1 MIVPQILKNNTI
13 QDGKLRIGLIQMRS
27 EKGAVDNNLAEI
39 AGYIRRANR
48 KGVDILGLPEA
59 SITGYHDPRKYSR
72 AIIST
77 EGPELATL
85 LRMTRKRKPLVLAGI
100 IEKNPNGKPFTTQVI
115 IREGR
120 LEGVY
125 RKQKV
130 DQDNGSDG
138 SGFHEDEWFSAGNM
152 TRVFD
157 YDGLKYGIAICADIG
172 NETIFADYARQGAKI
187 IFELA
192 APGLY
197 GLQSTRDWDS
207 GYKWW
212 EGVCREHFEKYAK
225 KYDLWIAV
233 ATAAGRTIDEDFPG
247 GGYLFAPNGER
258 VYATK
263 DWNSCEVYL
272 EINFF
277 SGGVRVL

>member
-1 MIVPQILKNNTI
+1 M

-27 EKGAVDNNLAEI
+27 EKGVIDNNLAEI
-39 AGYIRRANR
+39 AGFMKRANR

-59 SITGYHDPRKYSR
+59 SITGYHDPRKYSQ
-72 AIIST
+72 AVISP
-77 EGPELATL
+77 EGPEVAAL
-85 LRMTRKRKPLVLAGI
+85 LRMTKNRTPAVLAGI
-100 IEKNPNGKPFTTQVI
+100 IEKNPDGKPFTSQI
-115 IREGR
+115 IACKGV

-125 RKQKV
+125 RKQLV
-130 DQDNGSDG
+130 DEDNGSNG
-138 SGFHEDEWFSAGNM
+138 SDYHGDEWFTAGNE

-172 NETIFADYARQGAKI
+172 NEAIFAEYTRQGAKI

-197 GLQSTRDWDS
+197 GLQSTRDWAS

-212 EGVCREHFEKYAK
+212 EEVCRERLTVYAK
-225 KYDLWIAV
+225 KYGIWIAV

-247 GGYLFAPNGER
+247 GGYLFAPGGER
-258 VYATK
+258 VFATK
-263 DWNSCEVYL
+263 DWEPGEVYL
-272 EINFF
+272 EIDLNNKLA
-277 SGGVRVL
+277 REI

>member
-1 MIVPQILKNNTI
+1 MNGST
-13 QDGKLRIGLIQMRS
+13 LRIGLMQMRS

-39 AGYIRRANR
+39 AGIIRRADG

-59 SITGYHDPRKYSR
+59 SVTGYHDPRRYSQ
-72 AIIST
+72 AVISAD
-77 EGPELATL
+77 GPEVNAL

-100 IEKNPNGKPFTTQVI
+100 IEKNPNGKPFTTQI
-115 IREGR
+115 IARDGR
-120 LEGVY
+120 LIDIY

-130 DQDNGSDG
+130 DEDNGSNG
-138 SGFHEDEWFSAGNM
+138 SDYHGDEWFTAGNE

-157 YDGLKYGIAICADIG
+157 YDGLKYGMAICADIG
-172 NETIFADYARQGAKI
+172 NEAIFEEYARQGAKI

-197 GLQSTRDWDS
+197 GLQATRDWDS

-212 EGVCREHFEKYAK
+212 EGVCRGYFEKYAK

-233 ATAAGRTIDEDFPG
+233 ATAAGRTVDEDFPG
-247 GGYLFAPNGER
+247 GGYLFAPSGER

-263 DWNSCEVYL
+263 DGNACEVWL
-272 EINFF
+272 EIDLM
-277 SGGVRVL
+277 GGEVREI